1 MTVTESLSTE
11 DAAFIREI
19 VAVNEGRAAL
29 YRVLAHYYFKELTA
43 EEIEKVASQDFA
55 GMDGGEAL
63 IAEGFADMKRYL
75 EKRNTGT
82 RQALAVD
89 YAHTF
94 LAAGNYESFAATPYE
109 SVFTSELGLLMQE
122 ARDEVYKCYCEEGIQ
137 PDESLRTP
145 EDHLSFELE
154 FIACLLD
161 RTNEALRRCDGDAAL
176 AYAEKN
182 RFIPSRPSAELGGC
196 ALRRDYRRGRDAIL
210 SRRVQSHPRVRSY
223 GNGRHCRRS
232 AGVERAEGSLLPGS
246 VGNMQQK
253 KLPARTTT
261 RGSAGKCCLAK
272 RRYHACRARGLQHCV
287 RKGKPWA

>member
-11 DAAFIREI
+11 DAAFVREI

-145 EDHLSFELE
+145 EDHLSFEFE

-161 RTNEALRRCDGDAAL
+161 RTNEALRRYDWDAAL
-176 AYAEKN
+176 AYAEKIASFHRDHQLN
-182 RFIPSRPSAELGGC
+182 WVD
-196 ALRRDYRRGRDAIL
+196 ALCDAIIDVAET
-210 SRRVQSHPRVRSY
+210 RFYR
-223 GNGRHCRRS
+223 
-232 AGVERAEGSLLPGS
+232 GVSK
-246 VGNMQQK
+246 V
-253 KLPARTTT
+253 T
-261 RGSAGKCCLAK
+261 RGFVHMETDVIADEVQALKELKEAFSQAA
-272 RRYHACRARGLQHCV
+272 
-287 RKGKPWA
+287 

>member
-11 DAAFIREI
+11 DAAFVREI

-137 PDESLRTP
+137 PDESLRTS
-145 EDHLSFELE
+145 EGHLSFGFE

-176 AYAEKN
+176 AYAEKIASFHRDHQLN
-182 RFIPSRPSAELGGC
+182 WVD
-196 ALRRDYRRGRDAIL
+196 ALCDAIIDVAET
-210 SRRVQSHPRVRSY
+210 RFYR
-223 GNGRHCRRS
+223 
-232 AGVERAEGSLLPGS
+232 GVSK
-246 VGNMQQK
+246 V
-253 KLPARTTT
+253 T
-261 RGSAGKCCLAK
+261 RGFVHMETDVIADEVQALKELKEAFSQAA
-272 RRYHACRARGLQHCV
+272 
-287 RKGKPWA
+287 